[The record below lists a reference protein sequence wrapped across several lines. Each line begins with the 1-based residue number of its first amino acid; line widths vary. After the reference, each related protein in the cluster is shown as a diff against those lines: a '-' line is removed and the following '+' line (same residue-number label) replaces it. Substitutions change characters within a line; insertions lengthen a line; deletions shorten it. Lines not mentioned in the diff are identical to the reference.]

1 MSALRSR
8 AARRAMLVTGAALT
22 ATVVLAGCG
31 RADSADSAGS
41 EITIDDTAAT
51 GTIEFWAAGADGE
64 AVPELVAQFEDE
76 NPDVTVNV
84 TAIPEG
90 EFDTKL
96 SAAIAAGNVPDV
108 VYLVSQTQ
116 ATMLATGAFA
126 PVPNGLVDS
135 SSFFSSMWDA
145 AQYDGV
151 AHAVPWYTYAQALYY
166 RKDLAE
172 AAGVEAPKT
181 WADYATFSEAV
192 QSEGA
197 TFGVGLSAE
206 WNNYTAQ
213 QYNDFVRQ
221 AGGSLISD
229 DLAEWTIDTPE
240 NLAALEEF
248 TGLITDGY
256 ASPDGP
262 TFLDTVSWFTT
273 GEIASYING
282 PWFPGWLEDA
292 NGEGWIDEHLGLTL
306 LPAGP
311 AGTTSALGGGSLAV
325 LEDAANAEAAWKLVR
340 WMAEPETQVT
350 WYGMFGNLPAVQAAW
365 DDPAIADDPWLEV
378 IKEAIPLAGSVPGV
392 PGWSEVASMLGQE
405 MELAARGQA
414 TPAEVLASAQ
424 TKADAIG
431 TGVE

>member
-31 RADSADSAGS
+31 RADSADSAAS
-41 EITIDDTAAT
+41 DITIDDAAAT

-64 AVPELVAQFEDE
+64 ALPELVAQFEEE

-84 TAIPEG
+84 TAIPG
-90 EFDTKL
+90 DEFDTKM

-108 VYLVSQTQ
+108 VYLLSQTQ
-116 ATMLATGAFA
+116 ATMLATGSFA
-126 PVPNGLVDS
+126 AVPDGLVDS

-172 AAGVEAPKT
+172 AAGVEAPET

-192 QSEGA
+192 QGEGA

-206 WNNYTAQ
+206 WNTYTAQ

-221 AGGSLISD
+221 AGGALISD
-229 DLAEWTIDTPE
+229 DLTEWTIDTPE
-240 NLAALEEF
+240 NLEALEEF

-282 PWFPGWLEDA
+282 PWFPGWLEEA

-325 LEDAANAEAAWKLVR
+325 LKDAANAEAAWKLVR

-350 WYGMFGNLPAVQAAW
+350 WYDMFGNLPAVEAAW
-365 DDPAIADDPWLEV
+365 DDPTIADDPWLEV

-392 PGWSEVASMLGQE
+392 PGWSEVAAMLGQE